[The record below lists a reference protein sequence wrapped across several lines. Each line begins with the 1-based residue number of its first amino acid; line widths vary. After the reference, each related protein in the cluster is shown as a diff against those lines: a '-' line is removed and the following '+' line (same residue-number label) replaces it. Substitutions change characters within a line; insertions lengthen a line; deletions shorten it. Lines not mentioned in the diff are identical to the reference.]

1 VGVSKPNSSAACP
14 AHACENEN
22 GKAER
27 EERGAISDWIF
38 DLYVSD
44 ASPLNVEHALEVDKR
59 EVNGVPW
66 VGSCSPQSLG
76 GKITGHRPMRRQLEG
91 TKSARP

>member
-1 VGVSKPNSSAACP
+1 VGVSKPNSSAACS

-44 ASPLNVEHALEVDKR
+44 ASPLNVEHALEVDKGKSM
-59 EVNGVPW
+59 ECHGWAPVPRNRS
-66 VGSCSPQSLG
+66 VEKLLAIG
-76 GKITGHRPMRRQLEG
+76 R
-91 TKSARP
+91 